1 MRASGEEKKL
11 FTMMMIIIKMRS
23 LGSCELLES
32 RFEAAKKKKKK
43 KQTYLTDFLLTDLA

>member
-32 RFEAAKKKKKK
+32 RFETAKKKKK